1 MEDTL
6 GQKNIL
12 MYKKLL
18 FRVLSSGKWRI
29 LRTDLNL
36 GQKFKFKFFLSFI
49 FLNFCPKFK
58 SVLGSPNSHN

>member
-36 GQKFKFKFFLSFI
+36 GQKFKIQIFFEFYFLEFLS
-49 FLNFCPKFK
+49 
-58 SVLGSPNSHN
+58 